1 MKQEDEKRAREISRG
16 LIESGTTFP
25 VEVSLGVAF
34 DIEVLVDM
42 VTHEMRVDGL
52 DFTAQEILLR
62 KLKEVVPVDL
72 TVFGPDA
79 YKGDIEEKVRID
91 LSFGEVGIIG
101 GSTLNLLSGD
111 IAVLDPE
118 LQADPAFYDSM
129 KLQHLKSYLAVEQ
142 SFVNAGGKRDYALLA
157 RVANEMT

>member
-79 YKGDIEEKVRID
+79 YKGDLGDRVRLN
-91 LSFGEVGIIG
+91 LSFEEIGIIG
-101 GSTLNLLSGD
+101 TSTLDLLSGD
-111 IAVLDPE
+111 AAALEPE
-118 LQADPAFYDSM
+118 LKADPAFYDLM
-129 KLQHLKSYLAVEQ
+129 KIQHLQ
-142 SFVNAGGKRDYALLA
+142 SFLATEEAFFSAGGKRDYVLLA
-157 RVANEMT
+157 RVANEMV